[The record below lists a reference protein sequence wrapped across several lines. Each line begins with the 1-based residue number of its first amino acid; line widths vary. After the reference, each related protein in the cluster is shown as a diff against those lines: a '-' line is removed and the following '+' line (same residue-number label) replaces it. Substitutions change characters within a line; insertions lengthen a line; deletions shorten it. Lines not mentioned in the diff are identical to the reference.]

1 MIWKT
6 LEKRIYNPYSEITQ
20 TAVLQG
26 KSGKL
31 YAGVR
36 IENLSFPL
44 TIDAVAV
51 AVSSCL
57 SEGDRPAEL
66 FMPDKPDRLAES
78 WCKEFNISCTRGN
91 PPDRELFD
99 PVVLKGEN
107 EPLVVLKKTVEHAH
121 VPNSD
126 FRVAALIETDNGYVT
141 GTNIETEAWV
151 NGLCAERVA
160 LAKTIASGINTI
172 RAIHIYAP
180 KADFL
185 SPCGACRQVLIEH
198 LQHHPVLL
206 YYNDGTITEYFT
218 SHLLPYH
225 FNSTWLK
232 HKKGN

>member
-6 LEKRIYNPYSEITQ
+6 LEKRIYNPYSEISQATI
-20 TAVLQG
+20 LKG
-26 KSGKL
+26 ESGRL
-31 YAGVR
+31 YPGVR

-51 AVSSCL
+51 AFSSCL
-57 SEGDRPAEL
+57 SEGDRPAHL
-66 FMPDKPDRLAES
+66 FMPGKPDRLAEG
-78 WCKEFNISCTRGN
+78 WCAEFGINCTAGKS
-91 PPDRELFD
+91 PDGELFN
-99 PVVLKGEN
+99 PVVPKVGN
-107 EPLVVLKKTVEHAH
+107 EPLSLLKKTAERAH

-126 FRVAALIETDNGYVT
+126 FRVAALLETDNGYVT
-141 GTNIETEAWV
+141 GANIETEAWV

-160 LAKTIASGINTI
+160 LAKAIATGIDNI

-206 YYNDGTITEYFT
+206 YYNDGTINEYFT
-218 SHLLPYH
+218 SHLLPFH
-225 FNSTWLK
+225 FNSAWLK
-232 HKKGN
+232 RKKSN